1 MPRQP
6 SPSCHG
12 LVSPPFS
19 RLGYYK
25 GSRQRIQAP
34 ASAAALPSED
44 ARERGRRSRRAC
56 RHLTPLAVRNP
67 GWIFLGNVQPVCWTQ
82 EDARQCVAM
91 QAAIPPRPLPAYP
104 GTIGRE
110 TSRFGERPSAGRA
123 RHIMRAGQG
132 GFAPPGRETRGV
144 GRVFEATPALEC
156 TLLDSPTS
164 PMVSLPPPKLL
175 GGYLVCEARSAP
187 TAPTGATAGAA
198 RVSPPPRTRSSPR

>member
-1 MPRQP
+1 MTRPPSRRLRASRDASRHAKVCGRIPSALPAMPRQP

-19 RLGYYK
+19 GLGYYK

-34 ASAAALPSED
+34 VSAAALPSED

-110 TSRFGERPSAGRA
+110 TSHFLERFCSRYGPLDFATVISHDPGHTQEGGQPARPTVRA
-123 RHIMRAGQG
+123 V
-132 GFAPPGRETRGV
+132 PGVVVTG
-144 GRVFEATPALEC
+144 
-156 TLLDSPTS
+156 PT
-164 PMVSLPPPKLL
+164 V
-175 GGYLVCEARSAP
+175 V
-187 TAPTGATAGAA
+187 
-198 RVSPPPRTRSSPR
+198 